1 MFYSYVISIK
11 KPRKLLKQIERLN
24 LIPIW
29 IEAVDKSKL
38 TKTDIKENTTALY
51 NSIGPISCVA
61 IAMSHLKTWK
71 TFLQTNKEFCIVFED
86 DVVFENNF
94 TKDLGRI
101 IENTP
106 KDFDI
111 LNLGYFQTLWLFN
124 LFSIA
129 YKLKDEVKLN
139 KYVKI
144 PKMVTGLHAYVLSRK
159 GASLLIEL
167 IDKKINNHVD
177 VMICDLF
184 INGGINIYVANRRI
198 AYQTSTDMCDSSNSV
213 NFPIVLSKITN
224 KIKLDKL
231 FSLNYY
237 LSIKILRIWNMNLTP
252 ISFIFFLI
260 GIFLALYRVPIRI
273 STLIF
278 FIISLPDI
286 CIFSYI
292 DVIIFNYLLFIIPS
306 YCLRIFK

>member
-1 MFYSYVISIK
+1 M
-11 KPRKLLKQIERLN
+11 
-24 LIPIW
+24 
-29 IEAVDKSKL
+29 
-38 TKTDIKENTTALY
+38 TA
-51 NSIGPISCVA
+51 
-61 IAMSHLKTWK
+61 
-71 TFLQTNKEFCIVFED
+71 
-86 DVVFENNF
+86 
-94 TKDLGRI
+94 
-101 IENTP
+101 
-106 KDFDI
+106 
-111 LNLGYFQTLWLFN
+111 
-124 LFSIA
+124 
-129 YKLKDEVKLN
+129 
-139 KYVKI
+139 
-144 PKMVTGLHAYVLSRK
+144 GLHAYVLSRK

-167 IDKKINNHVD
+167 IDKKIKHHVD
-177 VMICDLF
+177 VMICDIF
-184 INGGINIYVANRRI
+184 INGCINIYVANRRI
-198 AYQTSTDMCDSSNSV
+198 AYQTSTDMCDGSNSV

-252 ISFIFFLI
+252 ISFILFLM